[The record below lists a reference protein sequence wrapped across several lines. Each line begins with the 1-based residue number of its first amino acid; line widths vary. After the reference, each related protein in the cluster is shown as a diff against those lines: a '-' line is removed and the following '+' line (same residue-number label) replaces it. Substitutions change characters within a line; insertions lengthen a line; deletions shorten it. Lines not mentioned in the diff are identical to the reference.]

1 MDISIF
7 ETVWCL
13 RRLVQTPCHLE
24 HRLAVNKAQIL
35 AHITYHQKPRR
46 TGQRDITDFFP
57 PINLPNAA
65 NFPPPP
71 SVTPRS
77 DSSTNAPLTSGPG
90 EFAEVVGI
98 LKKAMSMRP
107 YFSSQQECVGSEG
120 SNINLCNASGLC
132 TKTMQ
137 SL

>member
-24 HRLAVNKAQIL
+24 HRLTVNKAQIL
-35 AHITYHQKPRR
+35 AHITYHQKHRR

-57 PINLPNAA
+57 PINLPNAT

-71 SVTPRS
+71 SITPRS
-77 DSSTNAPLTSGPG
+77 ESLSHAQLTSEPG
-90 EFAEVVGI
+90 GFADD
-98 LKKAMSMRP
+98 
-107 YFSSQQECVGSEG
+107 
-120 SNINLCNASGLC
+120 GLR
-132 TKTMQ
+132 TRR
-137 SL
+137 